1 MLELHEYEKMQRMIL
16 AFSNYLRY
24 IFHDNLKV
32 VPLKYELEEVNDY
45 YNIILMDRFQTHSA
59 YAAEWQFSFWLP
71 GSTSFDPDISG
82 KFSEI

>member
-16 AFSNYLRY
+16 AFSNHLRY

-45 YNIILMDRFQTHSA
+45 YNIILMDRSKPILLMQQNDNSPF
-59 YAAEWQFSFWLP
+59 
-71 GSTSFDPDISG
+71 
-82 KFSEI
+82 